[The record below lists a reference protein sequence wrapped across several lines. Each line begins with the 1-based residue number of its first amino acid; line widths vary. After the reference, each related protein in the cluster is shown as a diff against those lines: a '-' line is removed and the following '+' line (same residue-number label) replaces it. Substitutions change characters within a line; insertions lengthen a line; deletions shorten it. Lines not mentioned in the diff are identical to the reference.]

1 MAASFMSLSHA
12 SAQRSSEIAPGAN
25 QRGLQRVCM
34 DREHDIVA
42 RWVARE
48 ILPHES
54 RVRIWLTRQWR
65 GAVDVDDV
73 LQEAYCRL
81 SGLKSTDYIEN
92 PLAYFRRTAHAA
104 AVDAVRHT
112 NKNVVSMTEND
123 WFDVLD
129 ESPSVERQVEGA
141 QELGRVGRVLTNLS
155 ETCRRVIELRR
166 IEGLSQR
173 ETAERLGIS
182 ENVVENNIVRGLRRV
197 LAAMAEQDAVA
208 GEDAGEQED
217 ARIGKLGSQ

>member
-1 MAASFMSLSHA
+1 M
-12 SAQRSSEIAPGAN
+12 E
-25 QRGLQRVCM
+25 
-34 DREHDIVA
+34 REYDIVA

-48 ILPHES
+48 ILPHEN
-54 RVRIWLTRQWR
+54 RVRVWLTRQWR

-81 SGLKSTDYIEN
+81 SSLKSIEHIEN
-92 PLAYFRRTAHAA
+92 PLAYFRRAAHAA

-112 NKNVVSMTEND
+112 NKNIVSMTEKD

-129 ESPSVERQVEGA
+129 ENPSVERQVEDA
-141 QELGRVGRVLTNLS
+141 QELSRVGRVLASLS
-155 ETCRRVIELRR
+155 DTCRRVIELRR

-182 ENVVENNIVRGLRRV
+182 ENVVENNIVRGIRRV
-197 LAAMAEQDAVA
+197 LAAMADQDAMT
-208 GEDAGEQED
+208 GEDADQQED
-217 ARIGKLGSQ
+217 ARIGKRRSQ